1 MTRALVAR
9 GMRFNSEKQKG
20 IDVTP
25 VYLPSLV
32 TFLHR
37 ELCYSKSVQKGIAEP
52 IFQLVVG

>member
-1 MTRALVAR
+1 
-9 GMRFNSEKQKG
+9 MRFNSEKQKG
-20 IDVTP
+20 MDVTP